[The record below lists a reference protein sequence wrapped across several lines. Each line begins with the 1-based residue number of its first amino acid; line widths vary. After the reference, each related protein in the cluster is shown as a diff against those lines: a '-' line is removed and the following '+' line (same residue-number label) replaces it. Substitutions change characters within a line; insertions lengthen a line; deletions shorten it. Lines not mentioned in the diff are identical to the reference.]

1 MLINGYVYSNV
12 YIPST
17 SKISH
22 VCLTFSYL
30 CFSGGTHQ
38 NIEMGVLC
46 NQCLERITLSL
57 LLFCLECMSL
67 PYDCGESLPCCL
79 DAVSSPGKGES
90 REAALSPE
98 DDEQSRGQVTNLQP

>member
-1 MLINGYVYSNV
+1 MPIPTKNTNLLSTFMLINCSYVYSNV

-22 VCLTFSYL
+22 VCLKFIYL

-46 NQCLERITLSL
+46 NQCLERITLSPV
-57 LLFCLECMSL
+57 LFRMHIPTL
-67 PYDCGESLPCCL
+67 
-79 DAVSSPGKGES
+79 
-90 REAALSPE
+90 
-98 DDEQSRGQVTNLQP
+98 